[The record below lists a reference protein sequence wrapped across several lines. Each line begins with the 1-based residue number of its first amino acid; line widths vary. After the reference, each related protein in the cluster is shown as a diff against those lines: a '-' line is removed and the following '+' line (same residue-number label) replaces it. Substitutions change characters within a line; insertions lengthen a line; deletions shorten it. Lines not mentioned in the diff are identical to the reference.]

1 MLTTLLMLTSAILA
15 VLMYAATKRAEAY
28 NEDAALLE
36 LEIEEDYR
44 LIMELADA
52 LSQYPGN
59 GELIARAHRHL
70 SRP

>member
-1 MLTTLLMLTSAILA
+1 MLTAILMLTSAILA

-36 LEIEEDYR
+36 LEIEEDYK
-44 LIMELADA
+44 LIMELTDA

-59 GELIARAHRHL
+59 GELIAQAHRHVQ
-70 SRP
+70 RP